1 MSAKASIKVLG
12 ANCGACRN
20 MYNAVTRFVAREG
33 LDVEVEYVQDVE
45 RILAY
50 NVMATPVLVVNEQ
63 VVMIGFRGAAKI
75 EQAIREHLNEASL

>member
-20 MYNAVTRFVAREG
+20 MYKAVSRFIAREG

-50 NVMATPVLVVNEQ
+50 NVMATPLLVINEQ
-63 VVMIGFRGAAKI
+63 VAMVGFRGSAKI
-75 EQAIREHLNEASL
+75 EQVIREHLNEASL